1 MVVQLT
7 LNDVIEVYEEK
18 IHEVQLARG
27 DAEQHQSDA
36 QRARSEVSDA
46 LAILTNTKG
55 CRSAEHKEYASRF
68 SSSWSY
74 RRLQTYERDG
84 NG

>member
-27 DAEQHQSDA
+27 DAEQHA
-36 QRARSEVSDA
+36 KGMVGAAE
-46 LAILTNTKG
+46 LIL
-55 CRSAEHKEYASRF
+55 SR
-68 SSSWSY
+68 
-74 RRLQTYERDG
+74 YEGRPA
-84 NG
+84 